1 VRELPAGGSVHFELR
16 DPGGSLV
23 YQRDT
28 TPTAEA
34 SESSSWF
41 SSTRLAANAPVGTW
55 MLEARVGTSTTQ
67 VPITVSADGSPVANY
82 TDLWWNPSES
92 GWGVNLNHQD
102 EKLFATWFT
111 YDVDGAGLWLV
122 MPDGAAQAPG
132 RFGGAL
138 YRTTGVPFAQIDGRP
153 ASNGAPQAV
162 GTATLAFAD
171 ADHASLAYTVN
182 GVSQVK
188 ALQRQRFSAQTTC
201 MQTRATRAHTTN
213 YQDLWWNSAESGWGI
228 NLAHQGDTLFATWF
242 TYGAA
247 GRGAW
252 FVGPDVR
259 RQPMGEFRGRL
270 YRTSGRPFDRI
281 AGAPAVVGDP
291 VDVGEV
297 AFTFA
302 DGEQGRFDYTV
313 DGVRQSKAIT
323 RQRFGA
329 GAPICR

>member
-1 VRELPAGGSVHFELR
+1 MTSVALDAPLQFIKGVGPRKAEALASGRDLIDFGVGDPREITAPLIREALGAAIEPISSYPRAAGLPELR
-16 DPGGSLV
+16 G
-23 YQRDT
+23 
-28 TPTAEA
+28 A
-34 SESSSWF
+34 
-41 SSTRLAANAPVGTW
+41 
-55 MLEARVGTSTTQ
+55 
-67 VPITVSADGSPVANY
+67 I
-82 TDLWWNPSES
+82 S
-92 GWGVNLNHQD
+92 GWLERRFQV
-102 EKLFATWFT
+102 T
-111 YDVDGAGLWLV
+111 VDAE
-122 MPDGAAQAPG
+122 
-132 RFGGAL
+132 
-138 YRTTGVPFAQIDGRP
+138 
-153 ASNGAPQAV
+153 SE
-162 GTATLAFAD
+162 TATLAFAD